1 MVNWQKVTIDD
12 LRKLEA
18 LKNSLN
24 LIQEKRAALEL
35 QAGAVRS
42 SMRSTEAVSGSGA
55 NKAEDKMVDNII
67 EKERLGDNYTATVR
81 LIRRVEKGLELLSDT
96 ERKILDRFYIHRI
109 PDHVDRLCE
118 ELGYEKTRVYEMKE
132 TALRKL
138 TYAMYGVQDL

>member
-24 LIQEKRAALEL
+24 SIQEKRAALEL

-81 LIRRVEKGLELLSDT
+81 LIRRVEKGLELLSDA

>member
-24 LIQEKRAALEL
+24 SIQEKRAALDL

-96 ERKILDRFYIHRI
+96 ERKILDRFYINRV

>member
-24 LIQEKRAALEL
+24 SIQEKRAALDL